1 MLTDRFSTVSYSRFL
16 ILIAGCGG
24 LLYGIDIGVIAA
36 ALLYLSKTVSLTVA
50 QTSIIVAAVL
60 GGGMISSLVA
70 GLLADWIGRRRIMI
84 TSAVMFV
91 GSVGLIVLSQGF
103 AMLFL
108 GRLLQGMSGGVIAV
122 VIPLYLAEC
131 LGANNRGRGT
141 AVFQLMLTFGIVLA
155 SIAGLLYTRA
165 AEAAITAAAGNLSL
179 IRAAEDH
186 AWRGMFLAMVYP
198 GLIFLLGTFFL
209 VETPRWLFRR
219 GRPAEAH
226 ASLQRLLP
234 AAEADLQLREMETL
248 AHATVEGESERHADS
263 LLQRKYV
270 VPFLLACMILG
281 CNQATGINSILGFLV
296 VILKQAGM
304 SSAQAT
310 QGDLT
315 VKVVNCLMTLVAVV
329 LVDRMGR
336 KFLLKIGT
344 GGIVLSLLTGAILFH
359 AFESQRIDVKQK
371 VQGAIVGDTLHLPV
385 DAASLGRGP
394 AGRAMA
400 LTVLYSYGHGDNVA
414 TGLDSDRDNVLTI
427 VPEGRD
433 IGSPLTIRRAF
444 YGPVAAETIGWL
456 ITLCLGLFVSF
467 FSIGPGVV
475 VWLTLSELMP
485 TRIRSTGMG
494 IALLLNQG
502 VSTAIAA
509 LFLPVVGN
517 FGLYAI
523 FFFWAACTVLYF
535 ITAAFFL
542 PETKG
547 KTLEEIE
554 EFFDSSLPQ
563 AGVDGLRVTA
573 TSPR

>member
-1 MLTDRFSTVSYSRFL
+1 
-16 ILIAGCGG
+16 
-24 LLYGIDIGVIAA
+24 
-36 ALLYLSKTVSLTVA
+36 
-50 QTSIIVAAVL
+50 
-60 GGGMISSLVA
+60 
-70 GLLADWIGRRRIMI
+70 
-84 TSAVMFV
+84 
-91 GSVGLIVLSQGF
+91 
-103 AMLFL
+103 
-108 GRLLQGMSGGVIAV
+108 
-122 VIPLYLAEC
+122 
-131 LGANNRGRGT
+131 
-141 AVFQLMLTFGIVLA
+141 
-155 SIAGLLYTRA
+155 
-165 AEAAITAAAGNLSL
+165 
-179 IRAAEDH
+179 
-186 AWRGMFLAMVYP
+186 
-198 GLIFLLGTFFL
+198 
-209 VETPRWLFRR
+209 
-219 GRPAEAH
+219 
-226 ASLQRLLP
+226 
-234 AAEADLQLREMETL
+234 
-248 AHATVEGESERHADS
+248 
-263 LLQRKYV
+263 
-270 VPFLLACMILG
+270 
-281 CNQATGINSILGFLV
+281 

-359 AFESQRIDVKQK
+359 TFESQRIDVKQK

-517 FGLYAI
+517 FGFYAI